1 MEENLN
7 NSPYRILTF
16 TDYLFIV
23 RNHLLKIVLITVLG
37 TLISIYLTYTS
48 QPIYKSTVT
57 VMVREKPGSAMIMDF
72 GGTLNRDRMNNEIQ
86 KIKSRSVGKNVV
98 KQFWNSERRNNMF
111 LFGTR
116 RFYPKGERI
125 RKIFREVITLGL
137 YDSGKEDT
145 QDYLEE
151 YSEEIGERF
160 SGKVINNIVISN
172 QRLSDLIEITY
183 SSVNADEAKR
193 VANMIAKVYQNLE
206 KEWGNED
213 ASLTVTF
220 LSELL
225 KKQEYD
231 LTQAEEIVK
240 NYKLKNSIYDMNGDA
255 GSLALQLTLLETE
268 LYNINAD
275 INIRSQK
282 INLFS
287 SKLSQDE
294 KDFAEKIANNI
305 DLQVEALRLEISSL
319 ESQMVQSS
327 TFYGKE
333 HIAAKELATKIMNLK
348 IELNKKVKIL
358 ISGGVTFQDPIKA
371 RQSMITDLLLLE
383 SEIIGLNLKK
393 EETKKLKSIYV
404 KKISKVPNK
413 QLEFSRLQR
422 DVNVLNENY
431 TYLRKK
437 LEESKIKLA
446 STSGK
451 VQIIDQ
457 ARRPSKPVSPN
468 HKQDIILGIILSLG
482 TSFLLIFLIEIL
494 DNTIKTPEDIK
505 IHNLNVLGIIPSIGN
520 EKLTKFQKKNQKGK
534 IQRRLITREDPRSP
548 VSEAYRSLRTSMLY
562 TDIDQ
567 ETKSILVS
575 SAGPGEGKTTTVA
588 NMAITYANLGKK
600 TLLIDTDLRRPVVH
614 KVLELEKEPGITDFL
629 TGNSS
634 SINSIVKK
642 TEISNL
648 FAITSGIIPPNPSEL
663 LGSKKMADLIKKL
676 EKEWDIILF
685 DSPPLVAVTDATMV
699 SKEIDKIIIVVKV
712 SHTDKKAFSHT
723 VQSLR
728 SVNAPLSGVVLNAVT
743 HKNSYGSYY
752 YYYQYYH
759 YYGDNKESDKV

>member
-1 MEENLN
+1 MEENIN
-7 NSPYRILTF
+7 NSQNRILSF
-16 TDYLFIV
+16 TDYLFII
-23 RNHLLKIVLITVLG
+23 RNHFLKILLISLVG
-37 TLISIYLTYTS
+37 TLISFYLTYTT

-57 VMVREKPGSAMIMDF
+57 VLVREKPGSAMIMDF
-72 GGTLNRDRMNNEIQ
+72 GGTLKQDRINNEIQ
-86 KIKSRSVGKNVV
+86 KIKSRSVGKSVV
-98 KQFWNSERRNNMF
+98 EEFWNSERRNNMF

-116 RFYPKGERI
+116 QYYPKGERI
-125 RKIFREVITLGL
+125 RRIFRELISLGL
-137 YDSGKEDT
+137 YDPTKEDT

-151 YSEEIGERF
+151 YNDEIGEKF
-160 SGKVINNIVISN
+160 SGNVINNIGINN
-172 QRLSDLIEITY
+172 QRSSDLIEITY

-206 KEWGNED
+206 KKWGNED

-220 LSELL
+220 LSNLL

-231 LTQAEEIVK
+231 LMQAEEIVK
-240 NYKLKNSIYDMNGDA
+240 NYKLKNNIYDNNGNA
-255 GSLALQLTLLETE
+255 GAIATQLTTLETE
-268 LYNINAD
+268 LYIINGD
-275 INIRSQK
+275 ISIRSKK

-294 KDFAEKIANNI
+294 KDIAEKIANNI
-305 DLQVEALRLEISSL
+305 DVQVEALRLEISSL
-319 ESQMVQSS
+319 ESQMVQNS

-333 HIAAKELATKIMNLK
+333 HNAVKALATKILNLK
-348 IELNKKVKIL
+348 TELNKKVKIL
-358 ISGGVTFQDPIKA
+358 ISGGITFQDPLKA

-393 EETKKLKSIYV
+393 EETKKLRSIYV
-404 KKISKVPNK
+404 EKISKVPEK

-422 DVNVLNENY
+422 DVNVLNDNY
-431 TYLRKK
+431 TYLRQKV
-437 LEESKIKLA
+437 EESKIKLA

-457 ARRPSKPVSPN
+457 ARRSTKPVSPN

-482 TSFLLIFLIEIL
+482 GSFLLVFLIEIL

-505 IHNLNVLGIIPSIGN
+505 IHNLEVLGIIPSIGN
-520 EKLTKFQKKNQKGK
+520 ERLTKLQTKSQKGK

-562 TDIDQ
+562 TGIDE

-629 TGNSS
+629 TGNNNIA
-634 SINSIVKK
+634 SIIKE

-648 FAITSGIIPPNPSEL
+648 FAITSGLIPHNPSEL
-663 LGSKKMADLIKKL
+663 LGSKKMANLIKSL

-712 SHTDKKAFSHT
+712 SHTDKKAFAHT

-759 YYGDNKESDKV
+759 YYGDNKQSDKI